1 MGRRATGTLAREEQ
15 ATMAATQPDPDSPEA
30 ERLYAAF
37 RQPLIRFFMRRVQD
51 PADAEDLT
59 QDVFSRL
66 LRQPRGA
73 EVTDI
78 GGFVF
83 QIAINLLRDRAR
95 RQQIRNEAQL
105 SDVHSGRVAET
116 IAEIV
121 EDRDPE
127 RVLLGREGIQ
137 QVVRVLGELSER
149 TRDIYVLFRLEK
161 MKQRDIAELYGISQ
175 STVEK
180 EVMRAT
186 LHLALRFK
194 RDER

>member
-1 MGRRATGTLAREEQ
+1 MTPASDPHGKDPAT
-15 ATMAATQPDPDSPEA
+15 
-30 ERLYAAF
+30 ERLYAEF
-37 RQPLIRFFMRRVQD
+37 RAPLIRFFLRRVRD

-66 LRQPRGA
+66 LRQQDSEGVA
-73 EVTDI
+73 DI
-78 GGFVF
+78 SGFIF

-95 RQQIRNEAQL
+95 RAQVRNEAML
-105 SDVHSGRVAET
+105 SDVHPGRVDEIAAEF
-116 IAEIV
+116 V

-127 RVLLGREGIQ
+127 RVLLAREGVG
-137 QVVRVLGELSER
+137 QVVRVLAELSER

-161 MKQRDIAELYGISQ
+161 MKQRDIATLYGISQ

-186 LHLALRFK
+186 LHLATRFK
-194 RDER
+194 REDR